1 MKCSHLVVLATASC
15 ILSSDAAA
23 QGGLSVWIGAG
34 TSVRDS
40 ADISLRRSDLSIG
53 LQLDVP
59 ALPLALRAEGMA
71 ATSDIFSGPRS
82 WFVSGV
88 LPLRLPAIQPY
99 LVGGYGVYSSGTPLE
114 EKGLNY
120 GAGARLGLGRF
131 GLYAEIRKHEP
142 LRRTMGTIGI
152 TL

>member
-1 MKCSHLVVLATASC
+1 MKRSHLIVLMTASC
-15 ILSSDAAA
+15 ILSGESAA
-23 QGGLSVWIGAG
+23 QGRLSLWIGAG

-40 ADISLRRSDLSIG
+40 ADISLKRSDLSLG
-53 LQLDVP
+53 LQLDAP
-59 ALPLALRAEGMA
+59 LIPLALRAEGMV

-82 WFVSGV
+82 WFLSAV
-88 LPLRLPAIQPY
+88 LPMRLPAIQPY

-131 GLYAEIRKHEP
+131 GLYAEVRKHEP